1 MFDHFYHQIFRK
13 TVIAFGT
20 LFNGIEINRDGNE
33 IIKVP
38 LAYGPTQKFLA
49 RIEQQPD
56 LNKPIQISLP
66 RMSFEFT
73 GVSYDNGRKLATTQ
87 AYAVAPRV
95 DKKDIKKMFFPV
107 PYNME
112 FELNIMTLLNDD
124 ALQIVEQILPY
135 FQPNF
140 NLTIDLIESI
150 GESRD
155 IPITLE
161 NVSFQ
166 DNYEGDYASRRVLL
180 YTLKFTAKTFLF
192 GPVPSSSKDIITRVS
207 VGLGAGTP
215 SPEAT
220 RSITYTTPR
229 ATKAYNGNAITN
241 IAEDLSSVSSLL
253 KVDDDQNIP
262 VKSYITIDDETMY
275 VTSKNDGEL
284 TVDRGVYRTSSVEHV
299 EGTGVL
305 LITAADNSSIEAG
318 DDFGFDGN

>member
-49 RIEQQPD
+49 RLEQQPD

-73 GVSYDNGRKLATTQ
+73 GVSYDNSRKLATTQ
-87 AYAVAPRV
+87 AYAVAPRN

-107 PYNME
+107 PYNMA
-112 FELNIMTLLNDD
+112 FELNVMTLLNDD

-150 GESRD
+150 GEKRD

-161 NVSFQ
+161 SVSFQ
-166 DNYEGDYASRRVLL
+166 DNYEGDYTSRRVLL
-180 YTLKFTAKTFLF
+180 YTLRFTAKTFLF
-192 GPVPSSSKDIITRVS
+192 GPVPDSNKDIITRVS
-207 VGLGAGTP
+207 IGLGAGEPT
-215 SPEAT
+215 PEA
-220 RSITYTTPR
+220 RREIAYTTPI
-229 ATKAYNGNAITN
+229 ATKAYNGNVITN
-241 IAEDLSSVSSLL
+241 LAEDLSARTDLI
-253 KVDDDQNIP
+253 KVNDDSNIP
-262 VKSYITIDDETMY
+262 VESYITINDETLY
-275 VTSKNDGEL
+275 VKKKNGGEL
-284 TVDRGVYRTSSVEHV
+284 KVTRGAYGTKVSEHV

-305 LITAADNSSIEAG
+305 VITAADNDLIEAG
-318 DDFGFDGN
+318 DDFGFSG

>member
-49 RIEQQPD
+49 RLEQQPD

-73 GVSYDNGRKLATTQ
+73 GVSYDNSRKLATTQ
-87 AYAVAPRV
+87 AYAVAPRT
-95 DKKDIKKMFFPV
+95 DKTDIKKMFFPV
-107 PYNME
+107 PYNMA

-150 GESRD
+150 GEKRD

-161 NVSFQ
+161 SVSFE
-166 DNYEGDYASRRVLL
+166 DNYEGDYTSRRVLL

-192 GPVPSSSKDIITRVS
+192 GPVPDSSKDIISRVS
-207 VGLGAGTP
+207 VGLGAGDP
-215 SPEAT
+215 SPEAR
-220 RSITYTTPR
+220 RSITYTTPV
-229 ATKAYNGNAITN
+229 ATKAYNGNVITN
-241 IAEDLSSVSSLL
+241 LAEDLSAASNLI
-253 KVDDDQNIP
+253 KINDDQNIP
-262 VKSYITIDDETMY
+262 VRSYITIDDETMY
-275 VTSKNDGEL
+275 VKKKDGGEL
-284 TVDRGVYRTSSVEHV
+284 TVTRGMYRTTAVEHV
-299 EGTGVL
+299 EGAGVM
-305 LITAADNSSIEAG
+305 LITSADNSAIEAG
-318 DDFGFDGN
+318 DDFGFSG

>member
-49 RIEQQPD
+49 RLEQQPD

-73 GVSYDNGRKLATTQ
+73 GVSYDNSRKLATTQ
-87 AYAVAPRV
+87 AYAVAPRN
-95 DKKDIKKMFFPV
+95 DRKDIKKMFFPV
-107 PYNME
+107 PYNMA

-140 NLTIDLIESI
+140 NLTIDLVESI
-150 GESRD
+150 GEKRD

-161 NVSFQ
+161 SVSFE
-166 DNYEGDYASRRVLL
+166 DNYEGDYTSRRVLL

-192 GPVPSSSKDIITRVS
+192 GPVPDSSKDIITRVS
-207 VGLGAGTP
+207 VGLGAGDP
-215 SPEAT
+215 SPEAR
-220 RSITYTTPR
+220 RSITYTTPV
-229 ATKAYNGNAITN
+229 ATKAYNGNVITN
-241 IAEDLSSVSSLL
+241 LSEDLSAAGNLI
-253 KVDDDQNIP
+253 KINDDQNIP
-262 VKSYITIDDETMY
+262 VRSYITIDDETMY
-275 VTSKNDGEL
+275 VKKKDNGEL
-284 TVDRGVYRTSSVEHV
+284 TVTRGMYRTTAVEHV
-299 EGTGVL
+299 EGAGVM
-305 LITAADNSSIEAG
+305 LITSADNSAIEAG
-318 DDFGFDGN
+318 DDFGFSG